1 MEYYGLITVSVILFG
16 ITFFF
21 NDRYQK
27 ESGSSMGATFIFS
40 LVNSLA
46 GLFCLLVTNG
56 FRLDFT
62 PFTLVMAVLTAMNA
76 IGYTF
81 CSLKAFEHINLS
93 LYSIFAMLGGMLLPF
108 VVGIVF
114 YDESL
119 TVGKSIALALIA
131 AALAFTV
138 KRGEKKNGT
147 VYYVGVFVL
156 NGMSGVLAKIFQS
169 APYEKTDAASYSI
182 WSALVCAVIS
192 AFVLFAIRKSVKKPS
207 AKAIALSS
215 GFGAINKIANYML
228 LIALAVLPAS
238 VQYPF
243 VTGGTMIVSTVI
255 AVISRQ
261 KPSLK
266 ELVSVALSFGGVLSL
281 VFCV

>member
-27 ESGSSMGATFIFS
+27 ESGSGMGATFIFS

-46 GLFCLLVTNG
+46 GLFCLLVTSG

-119 TVGKSIALALIA
+119 TVGKGIALILIA

-192 AFVLFAIRKSVKKPS
+192 AFVLLAIRKSVKKPS

-243 VTGGTMIVSTVI
+243 VTGGTMIVSTAI

-261 KPSLK
+261 KPSWK
-266 ELVSVALSFGGVLSL
+266 ELVSVGLSFVGVLIL

>member
-1 MEYYGLITVSVILFG
+1 
-16 ITFFF
+16 
-21 NDRYQK
+21 
-27 ESGSSMGATFIFS
+27 MGATFIFS

-46 GLFCLLVTNG
+46 GLFCLLVTSG

-119 TVGKSIALALIA
+119 TVGKSIALILIA

-147 VYYVGVFVL
+147 IYYVGVFVL

-192 AFVLFAIRKSVKKPS
+192 AFVLLAIRKSVKKPS

-228 LIALAVLPAS
+228 LVALAVLPAS

-243 VTGGTMIVSTVI
+243 VTGGTMIVSTAI
-255 AVISRQ
+255 ALISRQ
-261 KPSLK
+261 KPSWK
-266 ELVSVALSFGGVLSL
+266 ELVSVGLSFVGVLIL

>member
-27 ESGSSMGATFIFS
+27 ESGSGMGATFIFS

-46 GLFCLLVTNG
+46 GLFCLLVTSG

-119 TVGKSIALALIA
+119 TVGKGIALILIA

-192 AFVLFAIRKSVKKPS
+192 AFVLLAIRKSVKKPS

-243 VTGGTMIVSTVI
+243 VTGGTMIVSTAI
-255 AVISRQ
+255 ALISRQ
-261 KPSLK
+261 KPSWK
-266 ELVSVALSFGGVLSL
+266 ELVSVGLSFAGVLIL

>member
-27 ESGSSMGATFIFS
+27 ESGSGMGATFIFS

-46 GLFCLLVTNG
+46 GLFCLLVTSG

-108 VVGIVF
+108 VVGIMF

-119 TVGKSIALALIA
+119 TVGKSIALILIA

-192 AFVLFAIRKSVKKPS
+192 AFVLLAIRKSVKKPS

-243 VTGGTMIVSTVI
+243 VTGGTMIVSTAI
-255 AVISRQ
+255 ALISRQ
-261 KPSLK
+261 KPSWK
-266 ELVSVALSFGGVLSL
+266 ELVSVGLSFAGVLIL

>member
-27 ESGSSMGATFIFS
+27 ESGSGMGATFIFS

-62 PFTLVMAVLTAMNA
+62 PFTLVMAILTAMNA

-192 AFVLFAIRKSVKKPS
+192 ALVLLAIRRSVKKPS

-261 KPSLK
+261 KPSWK
-266 ELVSVALSFGGVLSL
+266 ELVSVGLSFVGVLIL

>member
-27 ESGSSMGATFIFS
+27 ESGSGMGATFIFS

-46 GLFCLLVTNG
+46 GLFCLLVTSG

-108 VVGIVF
+108 VVGIMF

-119 TVGKSIALALIA
+119 TVGKSIALILIA

-192 AFVLFAIRKSVKKPS
+192 AFVLLAIRKSVKKPS

-243 VTGGTMIVSTVI
+243 VTGGTMIVSTAI
-255 AVISRQ
+255 ALISRQ
-261 KPSLK
+261 KPSWK
-266 ELVSVALSFGGVLSL
+266 ELVSVGLSFVGVLIL

>member
-27 ESGSSMGATFIFS
+27 ESGSGMGATFIFS

-46 GLFCLLVTNG
+46 GLFCLLVTSG

-119 TVGKSIALALIA
+119 TVGKGIALILIA

-147 VYYVGVFVL
+147 IYYVGVFVL

-192 AFVLFAIRKSVKKPS
+192 AFVLLAIRKSVKKPS

-243 VTGGTMIVSTVI
+243 VTGGTMIVSTAI
-255 AVISRQ
+255 ALISRQ
-261 KPSLK
+261 KPSWK
-266 ELVSVALSFGGVLSL
+266 ELVSVGLSFVGVLIL